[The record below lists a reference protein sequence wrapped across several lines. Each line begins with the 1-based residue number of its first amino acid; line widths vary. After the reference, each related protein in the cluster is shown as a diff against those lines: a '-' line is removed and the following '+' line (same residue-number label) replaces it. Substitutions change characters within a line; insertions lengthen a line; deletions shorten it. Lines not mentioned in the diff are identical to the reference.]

1 MVEIHIGNASINS
14 KLPRNALRCET
25 NAQST
30 INGGSVLMLFDPY
43 FQFDAFEFFRVIIKI
58 KEPYKNVIMSSNPCT
73 RRKVGNKQNSNEHAC
88 TNVV

>member
-1 MVEIHIGNASINS
+1 MV
-14 KLPRNALRCET
+14 RET

-30 INGGSVLMLFDPY
+30 INGGMLVDRY
-43 FQFDAFEFFRVIIKI
+43 IQFDAFEFFRIIIKI

>member
-1 MVEIHIGNASINS
+1 MV
-14 KLPRNALRCET
+14 RET

-30 INGGSVLMLFDPY
+30 INGGMLVDRY
-43 FQFDAFEFFRVIIKI
+43 FQFDAFEFFRIIIQI